1 MLIQEFK
8 QSHNNIDIETRV
20 YLDIESKNV
29 IIYQYKFCHD
39 EVLDTNCV
47 YIPIRQFSSL
57 AKKTLQSYILLTN
70 TLQQP

>member
-39 EVLDTNCV
+39 KVLDTNCV
-47 YIPIRQFSSL
+47 HIPIMQFGIL
-57 AKKTLQSYILLTN
+57 TKKTLQYYLLLTN
-70 TLQQP
+70 TLQRL